1 MAKTMLQFANMQLCY
16 QETYITDSISY
27 FSCTMGRGKQQVN
40 FIKKKKKK
48 KATNIRIIR
57 YQSKANLGDSASIV
71 FRNLCMT
78 GVG

>member
-27 FSCTMGRGKQQVN
+27 FSWTKGRGKQQVN
-40 FIKKKKKK
+40 FLKKKK

-57 YQSKANLGDSASIV
+57 YQPKANLGDSASIV